1 MKTPLVH
8 VLKIGPINLDPYDI
22 VLSPVS
28 TNKEG
33 RVFSPFI
40 IGPVRLPAIEG
51 ASNPSVFQNFENAWQ
66 FSKVYSSLGHL
77 DAFGNLTDKYRTWRR
92 RGIIDTTAHRYPAGR
107 NAVPQFSVFG
117 KRRLSYITARKMLY
131 VPYYMR
137 HIKDV
142 PMLDE
147 LRAEYRK
154 GAKILLM
161 DFDASEVQNKRDFQQ
176 NVDDPNRKLGHA
188 YVLREAIIR
197 DDSKWYRKIIL

>member
-66 FSKVYSSLGHL
+66 FSKVYSSLGHRPI
-77 DAFGNLTDKYRTWRR
+77 GNH
-92 RGIIDTTAHRYPAGR
+92 G
-107 NAVPQFSVFG
+107 
-117 KRRLSYITARKMLY
+117 
-131 VPYYMR
+131 
-137 HIKDV
+137 
-142 PMLDE
+142 
-147 LRAEYRK
+147 
-154 GAKILLM
+154 
-161 DFDASEVQNKRDFQQ
+161 
-176 NVDDPNRKLGHA
+176 
-188 YVLREAIIR
+188 
-197 DDSKWYRKIIL
+197 